1 MSEPPPD
8 DGRLTGGRTAT
19 GKFAPGNKVSR
30 GKLPGERNRATLMAE
45 RLLSKDAAAAM
56 RKIGAAAKAGEPWA
70 LKFIGERFVPLVS
83 RQTFMEP
90 VDYTAPTT
98 PEEARAMILVL
109 GERVAKGELSV
120 EAHSVLLDNLQAYLG
135 DKAAEQ
141 ERRVSELEEI
151 MRNGGNG

>member
-1 MSEPPPD
+1 MSEPPPSNN
-8 DGRLTGGRTAT
+8 GRTMGGR
-19 GKFAPGNKVSR
+19 FAPGHKFAR
-30 GKLPGERNRATLMAE
+30 GNPGARHRATLMAE
-45 RLLSKDAAAAM
+45 KLMSADA
-56 RKIGAAAKAGEPWA
+56 KEIVEKLVEKAKNGELWA

-109 GERVAKGELSV
+109 GERVARGELSI
-120 EAHSVLLDNLQAYLG
+120 EAHAVLLDNLKAYLG